1 VAVVERVTLKLD
13 VDTNTSSLA
22 KATGQLKAFERTA
35 KSNDRSMK
43 NMGRSMS
50 RADRRFGKLG
60 RTFQRVGQMAT
71 KFFAIFTK
79 FSFIAYAGQVAVLT
93 TALLGAKLAMATGRV
108 AAQGYSIA
116 LKGVAAAAIAA
127 ATAVSIAAAS
137 MRQFQEAQ
145 LSPFTGGVGG
155 AAVRNRTVSPMLRGL
170 MGSEVT
176 QQALRGLAKSGV
188 GVSQQNAV
196 LSELFNISGGDSK
209 QMTSLIGAISGDPGT
224 FKEAVGK
231 SAGGAAAAGR
241 AGDLQGQQL
250 IQLLASG
257 GLTSGTGFSG
267 LQNVMGATVIG
278 TLKTEMQSL
287 LSVFADV
294 GEGLLGPT
302 RDTIRLMS
310 STLTVFFQ
318 RSIPLIMKFGDMVLG
333 SNGLASGLQKM
344 SNSLFRLIDKTLPGL
359 EGFVSRMSDMAS
371 STRMFFRSMGNALRP
386 LESGAEVLMS
396 VFGEIFG
403 GMGGNGVL
411 DRFNRTL
418 TQNADTFREFGASI
432 GNVFEA
438 FFSGSGGG
446 DSMVSVVERMTAA
459 FNQFATDVVPPMKE
473 IATTLKDIVLNGL
486 PGVLAILSNLMQ
498 VIAPVLGGVSSYA
511 GRFGDVGPAAL
522 LMGGMMLKGRFGRRG
537 RQRRADGVNSLGAEL
552 GMYMASTNLGNRFM
566 QRLSPGY
573 GMLDT
578 KGNVQRNFLR
588 GLGQNRMYGV
598 INALDTAAGS
608 VTGTGK
614 SPARFNRISK
624 LAGGATMAGGMIGAM
639 SMMNAFGDARA
650 TGDTSAFNML
660 QGAGGGAALGF
671 MLGGPLGALAG
682 GAIGGLGTLFTAG
695 RAKRRRTN
703 NLNRFTQESLTT
715 TSLSAEEAL
724 ANFNHTLENFEEVA
738 KQGDMSAE
746 ELKERL
752 DDLKPVFD
760 DLSRQIETKVGS
772 RVELLTEVFGYAA
785 DEADQLARSL
795 NNIDFNSL
803 AAENFNNVARDA
815 TGAFG
820 FNVIAADT
828 TANRN
833 RLQQTQGGLE
843 AQIRSMFG
851 GDLDLAAQSEEGMR
865 LIEALYTNIF
875 TQSMLEEG
883 QEARGAEFTAG
894 QMLETIFGPS
904 QFTQEFID
912 NNIDLLEENK
922 TIAQLIGEG
931 NTSLEVIAE
940 RLDFAFGGRA
950 EDVLRDRL
958 GEKFDREFAGNVMGG
973 AYTQARQA
981 YIDQNIGTAMGNMLS
996 ISNPITVGLEI
1007 NGLIT
1012 EDVKQQIIEIVETQT
1027 ARMGEDVTDAVNDA
1041 VESNGISVVGTRGRV
1056 SVNESGERVTQP
1068 GTNSNNSNGPREPTP
1083 GFRGRDT

>member
-22 KATGQLKAFERTA
+22 KATGQLKAFERAA
-35 KSNDRSMK
+35 KSNDRSIN
-43 NMGRSMS
+43 NMGRSMD

-60 RTFQRVGQMAT
+60 RTFRRVGQMAT

-116 LKGVAAAAIAA
+116 LKGVATAAVAA

-155 AAVRNRTVSPMLRGL
+155 AAVRNRTVSPLIRGL

-188 GVSQQNAV
+188 SVSQQNAV

-209 QMTSLIGAISGDPGT
+209 QVTSLIGAISGDPGT

-418 TQNADTFREFGASI
+418 TENAGTFREFGESI

-438 FFSGSGGG
+438 FFAGSGGG
-446 DSMVSVVERMTAA
+446 DSMVSVVDRMTTA
-459 FNQFATDVVPPMKE
+459 FNQFATDVVPPLKE
-473 IATTLKDIVLNGL
+473 IANTMKDIVLNGL
-486 PGVLAILSNLMQ
+486 PGVLSLLSGLVQ
-498 VIAPVLGGVSSYA
+498 TLAPLLGGVSSFA
-511 GRFGDVGPAAL
+511 GRFGDVGSAAL
-522 LMGGMMLKGRFGRRG
+522 LLGLMGGKARFGRMG
-537 RQRRADGVNSLGAEL
+537 RTQASARRRDAANG
-552 GMYMASTNLGNRFM
+552 MASDPGFLAMAMMSLSGSRIGQSMGLMPGRTFGGNLAEVGFKRF
-566 QRLSPGY
+566 G
-573 GMLDT
+573 GAIHTLDRVT
-578 KGNVQRNFLR
+578 QGAIVGKGNIPPHKMDKNMMRIAR
-588 GLGQNRMYGV
+588 LGG
-598 INALDTAAGS
+598 AA
-608 VTGTGK
+608 T
-614 SPARFNRISK
+614 
-624 LAGGATMAGGMIGAM
+624 LAGGMVGGM

-650 TGDTSAFNML
+650 TGDTSAFNLL

-682 GAIGGLGTLFTAG
+682 GAIGGLGTMFLAG
-695 RAKRRRTN
+695 RAKKRRTN
-703 NLNRFTQESLTT
+703 NLNRFTQESLTNV
-715 TSLSAEEAL
+715 SISAEEAL

-738 KQGDMSAE
+738 KQGDMSAD

-760 DLSRQIETKVGS
+760 DLSRQIETKVSS

-795 NNIDFNSL
+795 NNIDFNRL
-803 AAENFNNVARDA
+803 AAQNFNNVARDA

-828 TANRN
+828 TANRTM
-833 RLQQTQGGLE
+833 LQRTQGGLE

-904 QFTQEFID
+904 QFTEEFIA

-922 TIAQLIGEG
+922 TIAELIGEG
-931 NTSLEVIAE
+931 NDSLEVIAE
-940 RLDFAFGGRA
+940 KLDFAFGGRA

-958 GEKFDREFAGNVMGG
+958 GEKFDQEFAGNVMGG
-973 AYTQARQA
+973 AYAQARAA

-996 ISNPITVGLEI
+996 ISNPISVDLEI

-1027 ARMGEDVTDAVNDA
+1027 ARMGEDLTDVVNDT
-1041 VESNGISVVGTRGRV
+1041 VSGNGMTVIGTRGRV
-1056 SVNESGERVTQP
+1056 RVSEGTTTSNSNGLESGETATSRRR
-1068 GTNSNNSNGPREPTP
+1068 GT
-1083 GFRGRDT
+1083 